1 MRKFT
6 VQVNGSTYDVEVEEI
21 ASSEGSHQKVKT
33 REEVPSEDSR
43 PNVKTGGVPIKA
55 PMPGTIM
62 EVKVKAGDAVVP
74 NTVVVVLEAMKME
87 NEIFAGRKGTVSD
100 VNVSKGDSVN
110 TGDVIATLIQ

>member
-43 PNVKTGGVPIKA
+43 P
-55 PMPGTIM
+55 
-62 EVKVKAGDAVVP
+62 KVKAGDAVVP

-87 NEIFAGRKGTVSD
+87 NEIFAWRNGTVSD

>member
-55 PMPGTIM
+55 PMPGLLW
-62 EVKVKAGDAVVP
+62 KS
-74 NTVVVVLEAMKME
+74 
-87 NEIFAGRKGTVSD
+87 R
-100 VNVSKGDSVN
+100 
-110 TGDVIATLIQ
+110 